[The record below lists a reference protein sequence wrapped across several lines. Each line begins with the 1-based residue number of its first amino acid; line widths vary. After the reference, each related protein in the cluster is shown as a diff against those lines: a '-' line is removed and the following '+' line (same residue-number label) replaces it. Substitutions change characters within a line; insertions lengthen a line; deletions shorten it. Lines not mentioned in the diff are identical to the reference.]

1 MSYNLHMSAA
11 SWTQFNPVRVLFRPG
26 ELKRIADHVD
36 SPRVALVT
44 TQGFR
49 RRGIVDIIANA
60 LGSRMVDVVD
70 DVMPNPDVDDVQAQ
84 SVQLRTKHPDIL
96 IALGG
101 GSTIDTAKALA
112 RLLAQPEGANL
123 LALLREGAATAT
135 APAVPVVAVPTTAG
149 TGAEVTPFGTVW
161 DHAEKKK
168 YSIAGEDLYPQLA
181 ILDPELTLPMPPEVT
196 VASGLDCISHALE
209 SAWNRNATP
218 VTLGLVTRSLQLS
231 MRSLVSAS
239 ENPGDIATRATMM
252 QASLLAGLAI
262 SQSRTALAHAISY
275 PLTASFNLPHGL
287 ACSFTLP
294 ALLTFNAASD
304 DGRLADLARGVGYA
318 DVESFARGLSALYE
332 RLGVGGYLAR
342 YLPDRSS
349 VMALSDRMFA
359 PGRAENNLRQAS
371 EEQVRALVTESLDA
385 LGL

>member
-1 MSYNLHMSAA
+1 MNAA
-11 SWTQFNPVRVLFRPG
+11 SWTHYNPVRVLFRPG
-26 ELKRIADHVD
+26 ALQHITDHVD

-44 TQGFR
+44 TPGFR
-49 RRGIVDIIANA
+49 RRGVVDTLANA
-60 LGSRMVDVVD
+60 FGSRLVAVID
-70 DVMPNPDVDDVQAQ
+70 DVKPNPDVDDLQVQ
-84 SVQLRTKHPDIL
+84 STRLRSERPDTL

-112 RLLAQPEGANL
+112 RLLTQPEDANL

-135 APAVPVVAVPTTAG
+135 MPAKPVIAVPTTAG

-168 YSIAGEDLYPQLA
+168 YSIAGEDLYPKLA

-218 VTLGLVTRSLQLS
+218 VTLGLVTKSLQLS
-231 MRSLVSAS
+231 MRSLAAAS
-239 ENPGDIATRATMM
+239 ENPGDIAARAAMM
-252 QASLLAGLAI
+252 QASMLAGLAI

-294 ALLTFNAASD
+294 ALLAFNSESD
-304 DGRLADLARGVGYA
+304 DGRLTDLARGVGYA
-318 DVESFARGLSALYE
+318 DTEDFARGLSGLYE
-332 RLGVGGYLAR
+332 RLGVGEYLAR

-349 VMALSDRMFA
+349 IMALSDRMFA